1 MTEAK
6 FNFKNDRN
14 YRKELWLCDWC
25 EKAIES
31 QSHLQ
36 WCPAYKNL
44 REGKSLD
51 SDKDLVNYIQSVL
64 VMRDKLDCDR

>member
-6 FNFKNDRN
+6 FNFKNDRTN
-14 YRKELWLCDWC
+14 RKDLWLCDSC

-31 QSHLQ
+31 QSHLL

-51 SDKDLVNYIQSVL
+51 SDKDLVTYIQSVL
-64 VMRDKLDCDR
+64 LLRDNLDYDR